1 MKKLLLSALSICA
14 GVLFVQAQGYTLKD
28 LGGNTINTQTIDIT
42 IDVST
47 SLSTYEFDCTNTG
60 SLSKNSYMERQEQT
74 VVPGTQNYFCWDV
87 CYPPFVGT
95 STSGVTIAATGTY
108 TLGSVDYQP
117 QGQLGM
123 TTIRYV
129 IYDYANPNDSVWF
142 TVRWNVTP
150 MGIQENLIGTLV
162 SAFPNPSSTSTQVK
176 YEFSGAS
183 EGTLCIYNLLGEEIK
198 SIALN
203 STKGTALIDVAEMKN
218 GIYFYSLV
226 AGEKTLATRKFTV
239 AH

>member
-1 MKKLLLSALSICA
+1 MKKFLLSTFLLAA
-14 GVLFVQAQGYTLKD
+14 GVLFVQAQGYTLRD
-28 LGGNTINTQTIDIT
+28 AGGNTINGLTIDIT

-47 SLSTYEFDCTNTG
+47 SLSTYEFDATNNGT
-60 SLSKNSYMERQEQT
+60 LSKNSYMKRQEL
-74 VVPGTQNYFCWDV
+74 VLVPSTQNYFCWDV

-95 STSGVTIAATGTY
+95 STSGVTIAAAGTY

-129 IYDYANPNDSVWF
+129 IYDYQNPSDSVWF
-142 TVRWNVTP
+142 TVRWNATP
-150 MGIQENLIGTLV
+150 AGIQENLIGSLV
-162 SAFPNPSSTSTQVK
+162 SAFPNPATSTTQVK

-183 EGTLCIYNLLGEEIK
+183 EGLLKVFNMLGEEVK
-198 SIALN
+198 TVSLN
-203 STKGTALIDVAEMKN
+203 TNKGTALIDVAELKS

-226 AGEKTLATRKFTV
+226 AGDKTLATRKFTV
-239 AH
+239 SH